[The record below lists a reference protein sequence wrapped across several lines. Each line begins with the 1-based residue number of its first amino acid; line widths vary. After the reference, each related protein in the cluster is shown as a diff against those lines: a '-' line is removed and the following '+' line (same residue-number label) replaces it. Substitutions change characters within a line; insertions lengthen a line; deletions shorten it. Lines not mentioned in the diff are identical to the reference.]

1 MVTLQK
7 YLVKA
12 AAWLEIVAGIALIAS
27 PNLGSLLLFATP
39 LDGPGVLF
47 TRFAGIALL
56 ALGAACMPTP
66 ATAQARATV
75 LGLFLYNAG
84 ATMLF
89 VWVGGATTVHGILLW
104 PAAILHAGIAVA
116 LLALWLNKGSI
127 AS

>member
-1 MVTLQK
+1 VTLQK
-7 YLVKA
+7 YLVRA

-27 PNLGSLLLFATP
+27 PNLGCLLLFATQ

-47 TRFAGIALL
+47 ARFAGIALL

-66 ATAQARATV
+66 ATAQARAPV

-84 ATMLF
+84 ATILF
-89 VWVGGATTVHGILLW
+89 VWVGAATNLHGILLW

-116 LLALWLNKGSI
+116 LLAQLLNKSSIGS
-127 AS
+127 